1 MTAVTLLRPARAELM
16 KVWTLAADK
25 RIDETGT
32 GGSIMGI
39 ETIKWGLVASAIWLG
54 IYQLF
59 TIINGVPL
67 F

>member
-1 MTAVTLLRPARAELM
+1 M
-16 KVWTLAADK
+16 
-25 RIDETGT
+25 GT